1 MLTTSNLK
9 LRQEEVKK
17 NINEKF
23 IQMRKQAV
31 GGLGALID
39 KPNAPILRKPFTP
52 TIFTPAPMISSLP
65 YLSDAVK
72 VKSNENVLM
81 LSAHIAQ
88 QKEARKASLF
98 LDDKKREEYQ
108 QKLDEDM
115 IIRNQVE
122 PSGRDLVTRF
132 LVGQIEKRKSEEKQ
146 LEERRR
152 RRLDLTINPVIP
164 VAPVAK
170 PAGAIVA
177 EDLGARAPRP
187 DVEERLKGVLERVRE
202 KLPPQE
208 KKSFK
213 PEILQ
218 ASQELATRVEG
229 SYTRKELLTEMNR
242 LRALGVELPPSK
254 DIQSKPAMSA
264 QLVKAKRERK
274 TALDLRPEIKKQYSA
289 PVTAVG
295 GGTVG
300 GGALASIL
308 KGNLE

>member
-31 GGLGALID
+31 GGLGALIE

-72 VKSNENVLM
+72 VKSNENELM
-81 LSAHIAQ
+81 LSVHIAQ

-108 QKLDEDM
+108 QKLDENM

-146 LEERRR
+146 LEDTRRAR
-152 RRLDLTINPVIP
+152 VDLTLNPVIP
-164 VAPVAK
+164 VTPIAP
-170 PAGAIVA
+170 PAGSLTA
-177 EDLGARAPRP
+177 EGLGAR
-187 DVEERLKGVLERVRE
+187 EESNLERLATKARE
-202 KLPPQE
+202 TVFPNLKNVAEQ
-208 KKSFK
+208 
-213 PEILQ
+213 
-218 ASQELATRVEG
+218 
-229 SYTRKELLTEMNR
+229 LLTRR
-242 LRALGVELPPSK
+242 LNDEKVYTLAKLK
-254 DIQSKPAMSA
+254 DMFKNIKSQGLNYEIPTPNLLQSRP
-264 QLVKAKRERK
+264 QLIEQIVKAKK
-274 TALDLRPEIKKQYSA
+274 LGYDVPLSLSA
-289 PVTAVG
+289 PKMSVEVPEGSVRAVG
-295 GGTVG
+295 GGSVG